1 MDLVNNTIN
10 AFRKDYRKDFLDF
23 LDEYSTLLGKKG
35 DYFKQK
41 IFKRAHD
48 NLLGYNEPIYDTKDM
63 SKINGFGPG
72 IIKLLDELVSTG
84 SVEVFENEKKR
95 PAYVLSEIYGV
106 GPKKAQEL
114 VNKGITSIDKL
125 RTSLEENPKIL
136 NDVQKKGLQYYED
149 ILERIPRSEIEL
161 YKNIFQKS
169 FDSIKEDDS
178 KFEIVGSY
186 RRGSQSSGDIDVI
199 MTSNNRKVFVNFM
212 DDLLKQNI
220 IVEVLSRG
228 PTKSLVITKLDDNSK
243 ARRVD
248 FLYSE
253 PKEYAFATLYFTG
266 SKEFNTVMRG
276 YALTQGYSLNEHGL
290 YKKEKGKKKED
301 KLDDTFVDEESIF
314 DFLGLVYKQPEERV
328 GGIAVVSKD
337 GTPVKMDVTKDE
349 NVKTMKN
356 VSEKPAKKNRTRKVK
371 AELSEEEK
379 EKLEYKKMKKDELR
393 AILAGLMGLK
403 PKKSNL
409 KHMKDKNE
417 IIDKIIELKSTAVTE
432 EDASEPVEEPEEPAE
447 ETTEQEEEPAE
458 EEPAEEAEAPAEE
471 EPTEEEPTEEEEELA
486 EEEPAEEEPA
496 EEEPAEEEPA
506 EEEEE
511 LAEEEE
517 EPAEEEPAEQEEELA
532 EEEEE
537 PAEEE
542 PAEEEPAEEEPTEE
556 EEEPAEEEPTEEEP
570 TEEEEE
576 PAEEEPA
583 EEEPTEEEPAE
594 EEPAEQ
600 EPTEEEEELA
610 AMEEVEKIDVKPKTM
625 KKRGR
630 PKGSKNKTKK
640 LEKQDIV
647 IEAKNKTMKTIQ
659 KEKKNTSMK
668 SRKITMKEEQII
680 EMMNNFKSQGLSYLK
695 TLNKKQL
702 EQIILLANK
711 QFHSY
716 LTEKGDP
723 TLTDNEYDI
732 VTEYIE
738 EKYSDTNVLKE
749 VGAEFEKNKVTLPV
763 NMPSMDKIK
772 PTTNA
777 IDVWK
782 NKYKGPYVMSC
793 KLDGVSGLYYT
804 KNGERKLYT
813 RGNGSEGQDVSHL
826 LKYINGF
833 PEVEDVI
840 VRGEFIIKKTTFDEK
855 YKNTFSNA
863 RNLVAGIVNSKKV
876 DKKAED
882 VDFISYEMIEPTLKP
897 SEQMKKME
905 EMGFNVVQNTT
916 KDDVNN
922 EYLSELLTDWRTNYE
937 YIIDGVIVSD
947 DKTYG
952 RVNKNPEHSFA
963 FKMVMSD
970 QLVEAR
976 VVDVLWKASKNGY
989 LKPRVQIKPVKVG
1002 GVNIE
1007 FATGFNGNFIEE
1019 NKIGIGSVIQIVRS
1033 GDVIPHIKSV
1043 TTPAETPKM
1052 PDEPYT
1058 WTSTHVDIILANKED
1073 NTDVIMK
1080 QITAF
1085 FTTIKVDGLSEG
1097 NVRRIMDAGYNTI
1110 CKILAMEEKDF
1121 LNVNGFK
1128 STMAKKIYDSIRSKV
1143 KDATLVKIMAASG
1156 KFGRGIGE
1164 RKIKP
1169 IMEAFPNIL
1178 DSVETNGEKIKLLKS
1193 VNGIG
1198 KENAKSFV
1206 ENIPVFLE
1214 FMRQC
1219 KLTHKYQ
1226 EAADKEEEDIQSKDA
1241 TIIQNQENPLFG
1253 KNIVMTK
1260 VRDKEII
1267 DKLPLYGATLENS
1280 IKKDTFAL
1288 VVKSKEDASNKIK
1301 KANELGIPIMTP
1313 EEFIEKYLT
1322 NE

>member
-48 NLLGYNEPIYDTKDM
+48 NLLSYNEPIYDTKDM

-447 ETTEQEEEPAE
+447 ETTEEEEEPAE
-458 EEPAEEAEAPAEE
+458 EEE
-471 EPTEEEPTEEEEELA
+471 EPA

-506 EEEEE
+506 EEE
-511 LAEEEE
+511 
-517 EPAEEEPAEQEEELA
+517 PA
-532 EEEEE
+532 EEE

-542 PAEEEPAEEEPTEE
+542 PAEEEPAEEEP
-556 EEEPAEEEPTEEEP
+556 A
-570 TEEEEE
+570 EEE

-583 EEEPTEEEPAE
+583 EEEPAEEEPVEEEPAE
-594 EEPAEQ
+594 DEPV
-600 EPTEEEEELA
+600 EEEEELA
-610 AMEEVEKIDVKPKTM
+610 AMEEVEKIDDKPNDVEVPLEEPLQEEVKPKTM

-647 IEAKNKTMKTIQ
+647 VEAKNKTMKTIQ
-659 KEKKNTSMK
+659 KENKNTSMK

-777 IDVWK
+777 VDVWK

-970 QLVEAR
+970 QVVEAR

-1097 NVRRIMDAGYNTI
+1097 NVKRIMEAGYNTI

>member
-471 EPTEEEPTEEEEELA
+471 EPT
-486 EEEPAEEEPA
+486 
-496 EEEPAEEEPA
+496 
-506 EEEEE
+506 
-511 LAEEEE
+511 
-517 EPAEEEPAEQEEELA
+517 
-532 EEEEE
+532 
-537 PAEEE
+537 
-542 PAEEEPAEEEPTEE
+542 EEEPTEE